1 MIKPFVSFL
10 KSRRKKSHKQQVD
23 DILNQIDPDKFKCR
37 ECGRWFDVKWQW
49 PTDLTLC
56 KKCGLKLSNKN
67 FKDKY
72 NNISHN
78 YIENI
83 NNKYNKISHN
93 YIENIKNKFDK
104 NLYDHTYKIC
114 KEVDKYSK
122 F

>member
-67 FKDKY
+67 FDKF
-72 NNISHN
+72 NKISYN
-78 YIENI
+78 YIENF
-83 NNKYNKISHN
+83 K
-93 YIENIKNKFDK
+93 NINKFDEK
-104 NLYDHTYKIC
+104 LYDYNYNIYARKQINI
-114 KEVDKYSK
+114 
-122 F
+122 